1 MKRASGLCLLTG
13 LLLLS
18 ISAFSQ
24 DTNFFIFLCFGQS
37 NSEGFPGLEAQDKT
51 PVDERFQVLAA
62 VDFPRMDR
70 KKGNW
75 YPAIPPLCRPSAGL
89 CPADY
94 FGRTLVSNLPPH
106 IKVGIVNVSVA
117 GCKIELF
124 DKDSF
129 QAYAATA
136 PGWMTNI
143 INAYG
148 GNPYQYLVDVAKM
161 AQKDGVIKG
170 ILLHQGES
178 NTNDK
183 EWPKKVKGIYEN
195 LIQDLGLKAEA
206 VPLLAGEVVN
216 AEQHGACASMNS
228 IIDDLPKTIPNSHVI
243 SSKGCTSRPDHL
255 HFTPAGYRELG
266 RRYAEKMLPL
276 LGYQPKTK
284 TFINYFLPTPP
295 QGELVQETWGAT
307 NVLPRDIRNGL
318 EDTTIKKYCYWDGQ
332 IIKAPDGKYHL
343 FASRWDESKGH
354 GGWFGSVAVHAVSES
369 LIGPYVDKGLCWPDD
384 HGGRGHN
391 VTALTL
397 PDGRYAIV
405 ISETRPCEVYVSKS
419 LDGPWE
425 HLGTIKVE
433 GDPKWHAS
441 NVSIMAR
448 PDGNFEFVP
457 RDGRIFV
464 SDRGILGP
472 YKAQGNSVF
481 PQGIPNLEDPCIWY
495 SGSLYHIVVNSWS
508 TRTAYHLTS
517 SDGIHDWTNRGLAYD
532 PREAIV
538 RYPDGTVNHWNKAER
553 PSVYLEN
560 GHVAA
565 TTLAVIDVEKEQDKG
580 NDDHGSKVIV
590 IPFDGAALDRDLQS
604 AADAPKP

>member
-1 MKRASGLCLLTG
+1 LCLLTG